1 MLVYAG
7 EALARYG
14 FGEGHPLGPDRFNA
28 FWQAFQR
35 SALLKLSTVKAPV
48 QGTAEDARLFH
59 SAEYVHRVQQLSDLG
74 VGMLDMDTPVFP
86 GIFETALVVV
96 CSVLDAVNEI
106 MSEHASQAF
115 VPIAGL
121 HHASRTS
128 SAGFC
133 VFNDCGIAIEALR
146 RRHRIHRILYI
157 DIDAHHAD
165 GVFYAFEQDPDLLFI
180 DVHEDGRYLYPG
192 TGSATECGSGPAR
205 GTKLNIPMPPGAT
218 DEIFFNYWPKIA
230 EFMEKHPPEFI
241 ILQCGADSLAGDPIT
256 HLQFSP
262 EVHYQ
267 TAKRIGEYAR
277 TVCNGR
283 VLALGGGGYNR
294 ANIATAWL
302 QTIRGLLTGTAEN
315 SPGS

>member
-1 MLVYAG
+1 MYIYAG

-35 SALLKLSTVKAPV
+35 SPLLEYSTVKAPI
-48 QGTAEDARLFH
+48 QGTADDARLFH
-59 SAEYVHRVQQLSDLG
+59 SAEYVHRVQHLSRLG
-74 VGMLDMDTPVFP
+74 VGMLDVDTPVFP

-96 CSVLDAVNEI
+96 GTVLDAVNEI
-106 MSEHASQAF
+106 MLDHTSQAF

-133 VFNDCGIAIEALR
+133 VFNDCGVAIEALR
-146 RRHRIHRILYI
+146 KRHGVKRILYI

-165 GVFYAFEQDPDLLFI
+165 GVFYAFERDPDLLFV

-192 TGSATECGSGPAR
+192 TGSANECGSGPAR

-218 DEIFFNYWPKIA
+218 DAIFLDQWPEIA
-230 EFMEKHPPEFI
+230 RFMERHQPEFI

-256 HLQFSP
+256 HLQFSHQ
-262 EVHYQ
+262 VHYQ

-277 TVCNGR
+277 VVCNGR

-294 ANIATAWL
+294 ANIASAWL
-302 QTIRGLLTGTAEN
+302 QVVRGLLQT
-315 SPGS
+315 